1 MCGKDTPQSRYYAGR
16 EYWDNFGAEA
26 ESMSKEQKI
35 LKLGQFVQAGGHI
48 ADAVNM
54 YVADTDDEDR
64 LRSLQWVIFGYLEY
78 LINARESLAPYR
90 YHPTAQRIMRLEK
103 EELLE
108 LLEAELRRCIVIDY
122 DDRWAIKGVS
132 SPNDKNLD
140 AIERRHWKEH
150 PEEDFY
156 NHYLGK
162 WHRWDSH
169 RPALWSKSR

>member
-1 MCGKDTPQSRYYAGR
+1 
-16 EYWDNFGAEA
+16 
-26 ESMSKEQKI
+26 
-35 LKLGQFVQAGGHI
+35 
-48 ADAVNM
+48 
-54 YVADTDDEDR
+54 
-64 LRSLQWVIFGYLEY
+64 
-78 LINARESLAPYR
+78 
-90 YHPTAQRIMRLEK
+90 MRLEK